1 MRWSWGLMLAG
12 TLALVTVARAD
23 DSSATAVVN
32 RLNTSLLDAM
42 KQGDAAGYRG
52 RFDRLAPVMRQVFNF
67 DFMAEKSLGNSWS
80 GLSTADQARWRDLFS
95 EFTIA
100 NYAANFDRFTGQQF
114 QVVGEDASVND
125 SKLVKTKVITPGADP
140 VDLNYRLQK
149 GTGGWRVVDV
159 YLNGTVSELAL
170 RRSDYASVLQRDGF
184 DALATVVRGKITD
197 LAAGRGKRERP

>member
-1 MRWSWGLMLAG
+1 MLAG

-23 DSSATAVVN
+23 DTGATSVVN
-32 RLNTSLLDAM
+32 RLNGALLDAM
-42 KQGDAAGYRG
+42 KEGDAAGYQG
-52 RFDRLAPVMRQVFNF
+52 RFDRLAPVMRQVFDF
-67 DFMAEKSLGNSWS
+67 DLMAEKSLGNSWS
-80 GLSTADQARWRDLFS
+80 GLSAADQARWRDLFS

-114 QVVGEDASVND
+114 QVLGEEASVKD

-140 VDLNYRLQK
+140 VDLVYRLQR
-149 GTGGWRVVDV
+149 GTGGWRIVDV

-184 DALATVVRGKITD
+184 DALATVVRGKIAD